1 MAYIST
7 RGGAKPVGFFDAVL
21 AGLAPDGGLYAP
33 DHIPSLRP
41 YLGDNRGRLGFAG
54 VCAEALYLFA
64 DGDLSFAGAAELANA
79 AYGPATAFHHPAVTP
94 LTQLDSATWLME
106 LFHGPSL
113 AFKDV
118 AMQLIARLY
127 DRILLERGAR
137 LSVVCATS
145 GDTGGAAASAFA
157 GADAID
163 LFVLL
168 PKGRVSAVQQRFMTA
183 TGAANVHAILVD
195 GDFDACQALVKALF
209 ADADFS
215 ARASLSGVNSINWAR
230 ILAQTVYYIEA
241 AMALG
246 RGGPVDFAVPS
257 GNFGDALAGHVARQ
271 MGAPLGRILVATNAN
286 DSLAR
291 AIQTGRYQRAA
302 ASHAT
307 LSPAMDIQAASNFER
322 LAFWALGGD
331 GEATAGLYRDFAA
344 NGAFTLPKDAHAF
357 ITERFSACAIDDAA
371 TRAAMLMTFETTS
384 EIICPHTATAIA
396 AAQAQSSG
404 FGANPLVILATA
416 HPAKFPDTVES
427 AIGIEPPL
435 PAFCADLFARAE
447 QITEAPADLAAIKA
461 LIAARSRAW
470 A

>member
-1 MAYIST
+1 LAYVST
-7 RGGAKPVGFFDAVL
+7 RGGADPVGFFDALL
-21 AGLAPDGGLYAP
+21 AGLAPDGGLYVP
-33 DHIPSLRP
+33 ERIPNLRP
-41 YLGDNRGRLGFAG
+41 YLRENRGRLGFAG
-54 VCAEALYLFA
+54 ACAEALYLFA
-64 DGDLSFAGAAELANA
+64 EGDLSFAGAAELAGA
-79 AYGPATAFHHPAVTP
+79 AFGPATAFHHPAITP

-127 DRILLERGAR
+127 DRILLDRGAR

-195 GDFDACQALVKALF
+195 GDFDACQALVKSLF

-241 AMALG
+241 AFALG
-246 RGGPVDFAVPS
+246 AGGPVDFAVPS

-271 MGAPLGRILVATNAN
+271 MGAPVGRILVATNAN

-291 AIQTGRYQRAA
+291 AIASGRYQRAA

-331 GEATAGLYRDFAA
+331 GAATAAHYRDFAEH
-344 NGAFTLPKDAHAF
+344 GVFTLPAKAHAV
-357 ITERFSACAIDDAA
+357 ITDRFSARAIDDAA
-371 TRAAMLMTFETTS
+371 TLGAMRAAFEATG
-384 EIICPHTATAIA
+384 EIICPHTATAVA

-416 HPAKFPDTVES
+416 HPAKFPDTVAQ
-427 AIGIEPPL
+427 AIGLEPPL
-435 PAFCADLFARAE
+435 PSFCADLFERPE
-447 QITEAPADLAAIKA
+447 RITEAPADLGVIKA
-461 LIAARSRAW
+461 LIAAHSRAW

>member
-7 RGGAKPVGFFDAVL
+7 RGGAPAVGFFDAVL
-21 AGLAPDGGLYAP
+21 SGLAPDGGLYLPNA
-33 DHIPSLRP
+33 IPSLRP
-41 YLGDNRGRLGFAG
+41 YLGENRGRLGFAG
-54 VCAEALYLFA
+54 ACAEALYLFA

-79 AYGPATAFHHPAVTP
+79 AFGPATAFHHPAITP
-94 LTQLDSATWLME
+94 LTQLDAGIWLME

-145 GDTGGAAASAFA
+145 GDTGGAAACAFA

-163 LFVLL
+163 VFVLL

-215 ARASLSGVNSINWAR
+215 ARAGLSGVNSINWAR
-230 ILAQTVYYIEA
+230 ILAQTVYFIEA
-241 AMALG
+241 AFALG

-257 GNFGDALAGHVARQ
+257 GNFGDALAGHVARA
-271 MGAPLGRILVATNAN
+271 MGAPVGRILVATNAN

-291 AIQTGRYQRAA
+291 AIQSGRYQRAA
-302 ASHAT
+302 SSVAT

-322 LAFWALGGD
+322 LAFWAQGSD
-331 GEATAGLYRDFAA
+331 PAATAALYRDFAA
-344 NGAFTLPKDAHAF
+344 AGDFTLPANAQAM
-357 ITERFSACAIDDAA
+357 IASGFSALAIDDAS
-371 TRAAMLMTFETTS
+371 TLEAMRQTYGACGA
-384 EIICPHTATAIA
+384 IICPHTATAIA
-396 AAQAQSSG
+396 AVQAQSSG
-404 FGANPLVILATA
+404 FGANPMVILATA
-416 HPAKFPDTVES
+416 HPAKFPDTVAQ
-427 AIGIEPPL
+427 AIGVSPPL
-435 PAFCADLFARAE
+435 PAFCADLFERPE
-447 QITEAPADLAAIKA
+447 RIIEAPADLSVIKG
-461 LIAARSRAW
+461 LIADRSRAW